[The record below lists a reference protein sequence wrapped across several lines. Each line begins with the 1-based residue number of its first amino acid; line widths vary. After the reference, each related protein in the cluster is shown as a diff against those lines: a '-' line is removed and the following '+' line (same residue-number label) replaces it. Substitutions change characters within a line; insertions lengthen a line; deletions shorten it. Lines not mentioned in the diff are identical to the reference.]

1 MISNRIPSHAR
12 AYSLTSGQ
20 LVAKLRRAFP
30 GVSKVAE
37 NSENT
42 LIEQRMEKL
51 GKLAEIDGI
60 AYPNDFRPSASIA
73 AVRALGVAPDGAEIG
88 NDVLE
93 AEPVTVAIAGRA
105 MAVNSFGKAA
115 FIRVRDRSETIQVY
129 VKKDEVDETSFERF
143 KLMDIGDIVGVEGS
157 LFRTRTGELTVKA
170 SRYRVL
176 SKAQRPLPEKF
187 HGLQDAEMRQRMR
200 YVDMIVND
208 DSREVFRTR
217 TKIIK
222 YIRDY
227 LDARDFIEVETPM
240 MHPILGG
247 ANARP
252 FVTHHNTLDVN
263 LYLRIAPELYLKRL
277 VVGGFDR
284 VYELNRNFRNEGFS
298 NRHNPEFIMIE
309 LYQAYA
315 TYLDLMDMTEDLFMS
330 MARDIIGKTVV
341 TFRGHDIDLGKPFR
355 RLPVCDGLREYAGAP
370 EAVFVDRKAAYD
382 WGLKHRI
389 DRKAADI
396 VMKKYEGLTDADASR
411 NAALEI
417 CMMVFEEKVEEHL
430 IQPTFVTD
438 FPAAISPLSRRKD
451 SDPTLVDRFEL
462 YVATNE
468 FGNAFSELN
477 DPQDQESRFQAQMV
491 AKAAG
496 DQETMEYDEDYV
508 RALQY
513 GLPPT
518 AGEGIGIDR
527 LTMLMTGSD
536 SIRDVIL
543 FPMLRP
549 EK

>member
-1 MISNRIPSHAR
+1 MELN
-12 AYSLTSGQ
+12 
-20 LVAKLRRAFP
+20 VAD
-30 GVSKVAE
+30 
-37 NSENT
+37 NSEST
-42 LIEQRMEKL
+42 LIEQRMDKL
-51 GKLAEIDGI
+51 NKLKELDGI
-60 AYPNDFRPSASIA
+60 AYPNDFRVSDCIA
-73 AVRALGVAPDGAEIG
+73 AIRGMGLDSCGAEIQ

-93 AEPVTVAIAGRA
+93 AQPIEVSVAGRA

-115 FIRVRDRSETIQVY
+115 FVRIRDRSETIQAY
-129 VKKDEVDETSFERF
+129 VKKDAVDNASFDRF
-143 KLMDIGDIVGVEGS
+143 KLMDIGDIVGVNGT
-157 LFRTRTGELTVKA
+157 LFRTRTGELTVKV
-170 SRYRVL
+170 SSFRVL

-187 HGLQDAEMRQRMR
+187 HGLQDAELRQRMR

-227 LDARDFIEVETPM
+227 LDKRDFVEVETPM

-252 FVTHHNTLDVN
+252 FVTHHNALDVN
-263 LYLRIAPELYLKRL
+263 LYMRIAPELYLKRL

-298 NRHNPEFIMIE
+298 NRHNPEFTMIE

-315 TYLDLMDMTEDLFMS
+315 TYLDLMDMTEDLFQS

-341 TFRGHDIDLGKPFR
+341 TFRGHDIDLGKPFA
-355 RLPVCDGLREYAGAP
+355 RLPVCDGLRDYCGAP
-370 EAVFVDRKAAYD
+370 EVVFVDHAAAYEFAM
-382 WGLKHRI
+382 KHRV
-389 DRKAADI
+389 DKKAADL
-396 VMKKYEGLTDADASR
+396 VMKKYENDLGDPTASR
-411 NAALEI
+411 NAALEL

-477 DPQDQESRFQAQMV
+477 DPQDQEARFQAQMI

-496 DQETMEYDEDYV
+496 DQEAMEYDEDYI

-513 GLPPT
+513 ALPPT

>member
-1 MISNRIPSHAR
+1 MIE
-12 AYSLTSGQ
+12 T
-20 LVAKLRRAFP
+20 
-30 GVSKVAE
+30 
-37 NSENT
+37 SENT
-42 LIEQRMEKL
+42 LIDQRLEKL
-51 GKLAEIDGI
+51 QKLREVDGA
-60 AYPNDFRPSASIA
+60 AYPNDFRVTESIA
-73 AVRALGVAPDGAEIG
+73 TVRARGIGPDGEQLSNEA
-88 NDVLE
+88 LE
-93 AEPVTVAIAGRA
+93 AAAIQVSVAGRA

-115 FIRVRDRSETIQVY
+115 FIRVRDRSDTMQVY
-129 VKKDEVDETSFERF
+129 VKKDEVDEMSFTRF
-143 KLMDIGDIVGVEGS
+143 KLLDIGDIVGVEGE
-157 LFRTRTGELTVKA
+157 LFVTRTGELSVKA
-170 SRYRVL
+170 KSFRIL
-176 SKAQRPLPEKF
+176 SKSQRPLPEKF

-227 LDARDFIEVETPM
+227 LDQRDFIEVETPM

-252 FVTHHNTLDVN
+252 FVTHHNTLDVD

-284 VYELNRNFRNEGFS
+284 VYEMNRNFRNEGFS
-298 NRHNPEFIMIE
+298 NRHNPEFTMIE

-315 TYLDLMDMTEDLFMS
+315 TYLDLMDMTEDLFQS
-330 MARDIIGKTVV
+330 MARDILGKTVV
-341 TFRGHDIDLGKPFR
+341 QFRGHDIDLGKPFR
-355 RLPVCDGLREYAGAP
+355 RLPVCEGLREYADAP
-370 EAVFVDRKAAYD
+370 EQAFHDGRAAYE

-396 VMKKYEGLTDADASR
+396 VMKKYQDSR
-411 NAALEI
+411 DPNAQRNCALEI
-417 CMMVFEEKVEEHL
+417 CMMVFEETVEQHL

-477 DPQDQESRFQAQMV
+477 DPQDQEERFRAQMV

-496 DQETMEYDEDYV
+496 DQETMEYDEDYI

-513 GLPPT
+513 ALPPT

-527 LTMLMTGSD
+527 LAMLMTGSD

>member
-1 MISNRIPSHAR
+1 
-12 AYSLTSGQ
+12 
-20 LVAKLRRAFP
+20 
-30 GVSKVAE
+30 VAE
-37 NSENT
+37 SNEST
-42 LIEQRMEKL
+42 LIAQRMEKL
-51 GKLAEIDGI
+51 AKLKEIDGLT
-60 AYPNDFRPSASIA
+60 YPNDFRVTESVA
-73 AVRALGVAPDGAEIG
+73 AVRARGLAPDGEPLG

-93 AEPVTVAIAGRA
+93 TTPIKVSVAGRA

-115 FIRVRDRSETIQVY
+115 FIRVRDRSDTIQVY
-129 VKKDEVDETSFERF
+129 VKKDELDEVSFERF

-170 SRYRVL
+170 SSYRVL
-176 SKAQRPLPEKF
+176 SKSQRPLPEKF

-208 DSREVFRTR
+208 ESREVFRTR
-217 TKIIK
+217 TKILS
-222 YIRDY
+222 YIRRY
-227 LDARDFIEVETPM
+227 LDSRDFVEVETPM

-284 VYELNRNFRNEGFS
+284 VYEMNRNFRNEGFS
-298 NRHNPEFIMIE
+298 NRHNPEFTMIE

-315 TYLDLMDMTEDLFMS
+315 TYLDLMDLTEDLFKS
-330 MARDIIGKTVV
+330 IARDIVGKTVV
-341 TFRGHDIDLGKPFR
+341 TFRGHEIDLDKPFR
-355 RLPVCDGLREYAGAP
+355 RLPVCDALREYCSAP
-370 EAVFVDRKAAYD
+370 EEVFTSHTAA
-382 WGLKHRI
+382 WEFGVRNHI
-389 DRKAADI
+389 DRKAADVI
-396 VMKKYEGLTDADASR
+396 LKKYPDAATDPIAAR

-477 DPQDQESRFQAQMV
+477 DPQDQETRFQGQMI

-496 DQETMEYDEDYV
+496 AEETMEYDEDYI

-518 AGEGIGIDR
+518 AGLGIGIDR
-527 LTMLMTGSD
+527 LVMLMTGSD
-536 SIRDVIL
+536 SIRDVLL

-549 EK
+549 EKQAL